1 MMKASLLTTTAALA
15 VASAASADFIGFD
28 GTVEEVGEFTVI
40 KMYAVYD
47 AEDIGLNV
55 YNAQIVTKDAG
66 GFNQS
71 DVQIGAGGTWAP
83 NASLDIPGFADSAI
97 DSFGTMG
104 YGVGPLAATNGTALD
119 PTFLDASGGLG
130 AFVPSGGGWYN
141 GNPTNEQV
149 ATTSLVVMTA
159 SQATESG
166 SDSSPSQLHE
176 LKLLAQ
182 LTSLSST
189 QKWVPRMQL
198 AKSSSVAT
206 HSSGRFPLQVHLHS
220 SDSAASLPVVVVAE
234 PTR

>member
-1 MMKASLLTTTAALA
+1 MMKASLLTTTAVLA

-149 ATTSLVVMTA
+149 ATTFAGGYDGLSGYGVWVGQFA
-159 SQATESG
+159 FATSRVEAAGAVDFFIFDAEMG
-166 SDSSPSQLHE
+166 SKDAAGEVFFGGDAFIWAIPAPGALA
-176 LKLLAQ
+176 LLG
-182 LTSLSST
+182 LGG
-189 QKWVPRMQL
+189 L
-198 AKSSSVAT
+198 AARRRR
-206 HSSGRFPLQVHLHS
+206 G
-220 SDSAASLPVVVVAE
+220 
-234 PTR
+234 

>member
-1 MMKASLLTTTAALA
+1 MKASLLTTTAVLA

-149 ATTSLVVMTA
+149 ATTFAGGYDGLSGYGVWVGQFA
-159 SQATESG
+159 FATSRVEAAGAVDFFIFDAEMG
-166 SDSSPSQLHE
+166 SKDAAGEVFFGGDAFIWAIPAPGALA
-176 LKLLAQ
+176 LLG
-182 LTSLSST
+182 LGG
-189 QKWVPRMQL
+189 L
-198 AKSSSVAT
+198 AARRRR
-206 HSSGRFPLQVHLHS
+206 G
-220 SDSAASLPVVVVAE
+220 
-234 PTR
+234 